1 MLTSSK
7 NFQLNYQLWLKKSSS
22 ELRDTFKGP
31 QPTISFFLFL
41 KLQLSRG
48 RKGFTIVNYGFT
60 VLQFALFLL
69 RFLCFNLTCVFA
81 FLKDFV
87 VCSFHNVCWYG
98 RVATTQMAAPSWC
111 SGNCQRNYNFDE
123 FFSKKNHRK
132 HTLGNIWVV
141 CCVEVLNIRVFSLAK
156 LAIFLCAAV
165 PLVLWQHNEVCSTK
179 MRLIVVFHE
188 FMAVID
194 TRKSAR

>member
-1 MLTSSK
+1 MENIFLVLLL
-7 NFQLNYQLWLKKSSS
+7 FIEAFVFRDRWYFRKKSDDKMTTTLTKDWCWPV
-22 ELRDTFKGP
+22 LRTSNW
-31 QPTISFFLFL
+31 TISFDWKKAQVSSGTLLKDRNQLFLSPVLFL

-111 SGNCQRNYNFDE
+111 SGHCQRN
-123 FFSKKNHRK
+123 
-132 HTLGNIWVV
+132 
-141 CCVEVLNIRVFSLAK
+141 
-156 LAIFLCAAV
+156 
-165 PLVLWQHNEVCSTK
+165 
-179 MRLIVVFHE
+179 
-188 FMAVID
+188 
-194 TRKSAR
+194 